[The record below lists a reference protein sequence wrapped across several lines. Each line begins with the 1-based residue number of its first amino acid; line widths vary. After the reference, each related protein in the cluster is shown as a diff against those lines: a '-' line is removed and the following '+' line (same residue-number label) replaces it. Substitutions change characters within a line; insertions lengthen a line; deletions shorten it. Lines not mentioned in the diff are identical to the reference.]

1 MNLSDNKKLFIGVV
15 IFIGFLIIMH
25 GNEIGEFRNT
35 HKANAKLDPILYVVC
50 SIPLFVF
57 LRKRLQELRGKDRI
71 LTIILIMILALLP
84 MFFLSGVCK
93 WVDYLTSN
101 KQWKVE
107 KATIVNKIR
116 STHGRG
122 ADTYL
127 YDVKIRDTTIKLST
141 TLNLP
146 IEKVLYLKICKTNLG
161 MIIADEY
168 YP

>member
-1 MNLSDNKKLFIGVV
+1 VAM
-15 IFIGFLIIMH
+15 
-25 GNEIGEFRNT
+25 
-35 HKANAKLDPILYVVC
+35 
-50 SIPLFVF
+50 
-57 LRKRLQELRGKDRI
+57 
-71 LTIILIMILALLP
+71 LL
-84 MFFLSGVCK
+84 LSGLCK

-116 STHGRG
+116 STYGCG
-122 ADTYL
+122 PDTYL
-127 YDVKIRDTTIKLST
+127 YDVKIRDTTIELST